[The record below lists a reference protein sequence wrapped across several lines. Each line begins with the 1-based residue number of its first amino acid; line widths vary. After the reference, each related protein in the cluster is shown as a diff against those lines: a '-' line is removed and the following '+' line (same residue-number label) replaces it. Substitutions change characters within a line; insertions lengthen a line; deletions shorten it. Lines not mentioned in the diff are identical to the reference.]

1 MGKRDRPKEDITIV
15 GIGPGRWG
23 QLTLQVYDIL
33 TKARKVYFRYHF
45 HPVFEI
51 LKQNGVKVANLDYL
65 YRIKGITYEQVY
77 SIMTEIITKDAK
89 TSGNIVFAVPGN
101 PFVLEDTT
109 SLIMKEAKKEG
120 LLVKVVGGMS
130 FLENMFVEL
139 RLGFS
144 QGLQIINLVRLL
156 KKGKKGISPE
166 VPCIIFSL
174 TLPLSSQ
181 PTGKGERVFDKVR
194 DYLIDVYP
202 SQHRV
207 FLVKT
212 AEMPPYENKI
222 LSCPLSELNKKKR
235 FINDLTSLYIPALK
249 KET

>member
-1 MGKRDRPKEDITIV
+1 MGKRDRPKEDIIIV
-15 GIGPGRWG
+15 GIGAGRWG

-51 LKQNGVKVANLDYL
+51 MKQNGVNVANLDYL

-77 SIMTEIITKDAK
+77 SMMAEIIIKDAK
-89 TSGNIVFAVPGN
+89 SSGNVVFAVPGN
-101 PFVLEDTT
+101 PFILEETT

-120 LLVKVVGGMS
+120 LSVKVIEGMS
-130 FLENMFVEL
+130 FLESMFVEL
-139 RLGFS
+139 GLDLS
-144 QGLQIINLVRLL
+144 QGLQIVNLAKLL
-156 KKGKKGISPE
+156 KEGKKGISPKMG
-166 VPCIIFSL
+166 CIIFSL

-181 PTGKGERVFDKVR
+181 PTGKGEMVFDKVR

-222 LSCPLSELNKKKR
+222 LSCQLSELNRKKR
-235 FINDLTSLYIPALK
+235 FINDLTSLYIPALE
-249 KET
+249 KEA